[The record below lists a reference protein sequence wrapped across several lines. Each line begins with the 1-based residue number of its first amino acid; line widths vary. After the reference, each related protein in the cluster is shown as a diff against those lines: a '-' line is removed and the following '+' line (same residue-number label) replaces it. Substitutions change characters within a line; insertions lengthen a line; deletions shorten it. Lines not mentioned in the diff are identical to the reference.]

1 MYSKIW
7 TGLVADSGMQL
18 LVIGQKFLLTDLV
31 RTRVERAI
39 AVQALLG
46 IALARCLDITT
57 VLVSVARTD
66 SLSECL
72 CSAALAGVLES

>member
-1 MYSKIW
+1 MYSRIW

-39 AVQALLG
+39 AVQALLFN
-46 IALARCLDITT
+46 ALARCLDSPQ
-57 VLVSVARTD
+57 VW
-66 SLSECL
+66 
-72 CSAALAGVLES
+72 